1 MFITISHFNPCLI
14 FDGMARRSLPFE
26 GSSIRGSTLVSL
38 SRACKVLIRVE
49 VANTLAY
56 YGAALI
62 TAVIFYMTGPAEK
75 KLSIE

>member
-1 MFITISHFNPCLI
+1 M
-14 FDGMARRSLPFE
+14 
-26 GSSIRGSTLVSL
+26 GSTLVGL